1 MRDSFLKSRVFVQAG
16 CTPDLKQI
24 HATPS
29 DLGLAHGHTLE
40 PGDGLS
46 LTELKLMVKVKD
58 REKVLSEK
66 VCMGERERVNLCK
79 ER

>member
-1 MRDSFLKSRVFVQAG
+1 M
-16 CTPDLKQI
+16 KQI

-66 VCMGERERVNLCK
+66 VCMGERESQ
-79 ER
+79 